1 MEEVGR
7 VIPRTGDQAAPRVH
21 PLAMYVEQMQR
32 ECEICNRR
40 FAVQYEFAGP
50 RIPSS
55 SDLIT
60 MRAISCPSCRHL
72 NPLLIWMGAH
82 HLAVK
87 AIPGPDPAH
96 VRVRANTLRHLMAS
110 PRYRAAPRT
119 TSRRPIAR
127 QLMAA
132 AAEFARR
139 IRPFLP

>member
-1 MEEVGR
+1 
-7 VIPRTGDQAAPRVH
+7 
-21 PLAMYVEQMQR
+21 MYVEQMLR

-60 MRAISCPSCRHL
+60 MRAVSCPSCRHL
-72 NPLLIWMGAH
+72 NPLIIWMGAH

-96 VRVRANTLRHLMAS
+96 ARVRANTLRRLMAS
-110 PRYRAAPRT
+110 PRYRGAPRT